1 MKQKCMLLV
10 VFASAVG
17 TAFTDAIQP
26 SESAAAT
33 CAAIQGAIDT
43 AAASAEPGTV
53 TLGAGVFEID
63 AQLMVT
69 GGVSLVGQGFEKTVV
84 RQTAVGQRCVTLSGG
99 SILEG
104 VTLTGGHTRA
114 KFESGAGVLVE
125 DGTVSWCC
133 ITNNQAG
140 DATWSYVTVNNIYGA
155 GVNIK
160 KGAID
165 HTVVAF
171 NTAYMNGGGSSHGG
185 GIGVNQPNGPILVDT
200 CLVYGN
206 RAPSGNGGAIYA
218 EFGNN
223 HHLMTIRGTTIAQ
236 NEASGQGGG
245 VYESQNVGKGNFDIA
260 FVNCIMAEN
269 VSGNG
274 DANLAFHSYG
284 DATAIRAGC
293 AAQSCGNIF
302 DNGTEFGENSMSV
315 AESGDAWFAD
325 AENGDFH
332 LATGSP
338 AIGVGTAY
346 DGISEDLDR
355 VERGASPAAGC
366 YEFLSAVV
374 ERKGVIF
381 SIR

>member
-26 SESAAAT
+26 SENAAT
-33 CAAIQGAIDT
+33 TSAAIQEAIDI
-43 AAASAEPGTV
+43 AAVSAEPGTV

-69 GGVSLVGQGFEKTVV
+69 GGVSLVGQGWENTVI
-84 RQTAVGQRCVTLSGG
+84 RQTAVGKRCATLSGG
-99 SILEG
+99 ARLEG

-155 GVNIK
+155 GVSIK
-160 KGAID
+160 KGVID
-165 HTVVAF
+165 HTIVAF

-185 GIGVNQPNGPILVDT
+185 GIGVNQPTGPILVDT

-223 HHLMTIRGTTIAQ
+223 HYPMTIRNTTIAK

-245 VYESQNVGKGNFDIA
+245 VYESQNVGKSDFDIA
-260 FVNCIMAEN
+260 LVNCIMAEN

-274 DANLAFHSYG
+274 EANLAFHSYG

-302 DNGTEFGENSMSV
+302 DNGTEFGENSHSV
-315 AESGDAWFAD
+315 ADSGASWFVD
-325 AENGDFH
+325 AENCDFH
-332 LATGSP
+332 LAAESP
-338 AIGVGTAY
+338 AIGAGSWY
-346 DGISEDLDR
+346 EGIAEDLDGA
-355 VERGASPAAGC
+355 VRGKPSSAGC
-366 YEFLSAVV
+366 YEFLGAVV